1 MRRTGFTVVE
11 LVVVVTILAVLAGIA
26 VPVYQQVTA
35 RGRASHCMNNLRQ
48 IGMALNMYLGENN
61 LQMPVMV
68 AARESKDDE
77 EPALDT
83 ELAEYVSG
91 VEVFR
96 CVGDRGGIWRETG
109 TSYFWNSL
117 LNGQQ
122 SGQLEM
128 LGRKTGAAGT
138 PVISDKESFHKRV
151 GDEVNILYADGRVEE
166 EVKFRV
172 EGGERN

>member
-1 MRRTGFTVVE
+1 MKRDGFTIVE
-11 LVVVVTILAVLAGIA
+11 LVVVVAVLAVLVGIA

-35 RGRASHCMNNLRQ
+35 RGRAAHCMNNLRQ
-48 IGMALNMYLGENN
+48 IGGALNLYLGDNN
-61 LQMPVMV
+61 FTMPVLV
-68 AARESKDDE
+68 AARESQDDE
-77 EPALDT
+77 EAALDT
-83 ELAEYVSG
+83 ELEDYVSG
-91 VEVFR
+91 REVFR

-128 LGRKTGAAGT
+128 MGRRPGAAGI
-138 PVISDKESFHKRV
+138 PVVSDKESFHKRV
-151 GDEVNILYADGRVEE
+151 GDEVNVLYADGRVEE

-172 EGGERN
+172 EGGGK